1 MADEKDYLGV
11 IYCCECCKSKAKI
24 ETLTKA
30 LEDISNNCNPDEINH
45 SDFYFLA
52 DEALKKTGGNNG

>member
-11 IYCCECCKSKAKI
+11 VYGCECCNAKAKI
-24 ETLTKA
+24 SILIKA
-30 LEDISNNCNPDEINH
+30 LEDIRSNCNPDEINH